1 MRLLNVLWIFIA
13 VTVAVL
19 TVIWFYPADDDFD
32 VGNSAWNGLSVLSER
47 LEATTID
54 SFSSL
59 PSREG
64 GTALILVPYTAFTN
78 TELDQLKTYVLEGGI
93 LVLMDDY
100 GYGNEVLAAL
110 NVDYRFSKTLLLD
123 PLLNFK
129 NERFPKVTDFED
141 KPLVSDVEA
150 IICDYSSSLIDVP
163 VNQVVARSSSFSFLD
178 EDGDRVYADGVD
190 SKGPFPVIAYTP
202 LEKGGLVAISDPS
215 LFINNMIDMENNY
228 NLISNAIRLRTQNPT
243 VYLDQS
249 HLIDSAFSKTK
260 AALAKVR
267 NVVAYPE
274 VLFGMVG
281 AVLMLAFGPLWNKR
295 R

>member
-13 VTVAVL
+13 VALAVL
-19 TVIWFYPADDDFD
+19 ATLWFYPAADDFD
-32 VGNSAWNGLSVLSER
+32 AGNTAWNGLSTLSER
-47 LEATTID
+47 LEVTTLD
-54 SFSSL
+54 SFSDL

-64 GTALILVPYTAFTN
+64 GTTLILIPYISFADE
-78 TELDQLKTYVLEGGI
+78 ELAQLKTYVLQGGT

-110 NVDYRFSKTLLLD
+110 NVDYRFSKTPLLD
-123 PLLNFK
+123 PLLNYR
-129 NERFPKVTDFED
+129 NERFPKVTDFEN
-141 KPLVSDVEA
+141 KPLVSDVDT
-150 IICDYSSSLIDVP
+150 IILDHASSLIDVP
-163 VNQVVARSSSFSFLD
+163 VNQIVASSSSFSFLD
-178 EDGDRVYADGVD
+178 EDGNLVYDDEVE
-190 SKGPFPVIAYTP
+190 SKGPFPVVAHTS
-202 LEKGGLVAISDPS
+202 LEKGRLVAISDPS

-228 NLISNAIRLRTQNPT
+228 NLISNAVRLSTLDPI

-249 HLIDSAFSKTK
+249 HFLDSAFSRTK

-267 NVVAYPE
+267 NVVAHPA

-281 AVLMLAFGPLWNKR
+281 AVLMLALGPLWNKR